1 MQEKYRIAVAETETI
16 KLKRLAEIQAIT
28 AVATIFECKLRN
40 LKEKFTGLVMRLE
53 ATETENKTS
62 LLQTENTE
70 NKQRVFDENKINSE
84 QNGKKE
90 LFDNNDEHNVQD
102 YQIIEISTEK
112 GTKTIEKELSAIT
125 SNLEKLYSEKDE
137 RLLESGTIVL

>member
-53 ATETENKTS
+53 TENKTS

-70 NKQRVFDENKINSE
+70 NKERVFDENKINSE
-84 QNGKKE
+84 QNGKK
-90 LFDNNDEHNVQD
+90 
-102 YQIIEISTEK
+102 
-112 GTKTIEKELSAIT
+112 
-125 SNLEKLYSEKDE
+125 
-137 RLLESGTIVL
+137 

>member
-90 LFDNNDEHNVQD
+90 LFDNNDKHNVQD